1 SMTSIQFKLYTELA
15 KRQGQFLKI
24 QWNHGD
30 ADILTP
36 GMPVKFQTVDNNVVK
51 TYYGVL
57 LGVDEQFAA
66 GDNNPNPH
74 RYV

>member
-1 SMTSIQFKLYTELA
+1 EIDMNKKKETIRKSTPNPFKHYTELA

-36 GMPVKFQTVDNNVVK
+36 GMPVKFQTVDNK
-51 TYYGVL
+51 
-57 LGVDEQFAA
+57 
-66 GDNNPNPH
+66 GDKN
-74 RYV
+74 YLVGY

>member
-1 SMTSIQFKLYTELA
+1 SSTLGNV
-15 KRQGQFLKI
+15 KRI
-24 QWNHGD
+24 NHD

-66 GDNNPNPH
+66 GDNNPNPE
-74 RYV
+74 RYQSVGTTAARALF